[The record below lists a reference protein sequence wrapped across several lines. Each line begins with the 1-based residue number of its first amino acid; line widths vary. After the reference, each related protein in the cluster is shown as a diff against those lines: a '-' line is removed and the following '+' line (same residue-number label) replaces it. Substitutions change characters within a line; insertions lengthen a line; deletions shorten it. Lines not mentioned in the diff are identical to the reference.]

1 MKQHSLEAK
10 GGQWL
15 ADLASWERESA
26 PDNREQLERLRT
38 AVSGGKTNATGFGL
52 MNVQKRVQLEY
63 GAAYGLE
70 IDSAPG
76 QGTTVT
82 LHLPARP
89 YGA

>member
-1 MKQHSLEAK
+1 
-10 GGQWL
+10 
-15 ADLASWERESA
+15 
-26 PDNREQLERLRT
+26 
-38 AVSGGKTNATGFGL
+38 

-63 GAAYGLE
+63 GAVYGLE